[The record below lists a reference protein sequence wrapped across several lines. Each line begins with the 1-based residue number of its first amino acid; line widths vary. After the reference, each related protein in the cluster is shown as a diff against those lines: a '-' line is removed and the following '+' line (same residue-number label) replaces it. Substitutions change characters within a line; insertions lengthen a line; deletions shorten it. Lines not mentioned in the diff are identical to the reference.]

1 MNDTLTVGNVTLSG
15 NLVVLDCND
24 DDAPEPDYEAIS
36 VPGRSGD
43 LHIWNERWKN
53 KLITYHCMCRAN
65 ARTAV
70 PALLTQLLSQYG
82 YQRITDSLHTT
93 YYKMGEYVGATTPV
107 YSDGGQTARFDLTF
121 DCKPQKWLISG
132 DTETVYSAQVTLTNP
147 TRFPAYPTIGMYK
160 NSTAEGSV
168 TITHTNTYTLTNTYA
183 YSSSTTHSMVVY
195 DCGTEDAYS
204 RYVTGSTSAPNPR
217 NNYITR
223 TGASGKIYLQAN
235 GTTTISFSG
244 SISKVYITPRWYT
257 L

>member
-1 MNDTLTVGNVTLSG
+1 MNDTLTVGSVTLSG

-147 TRFPAYPTIGMYK
+147 TRFPAYPIIGMYK
-160 NSTAEGSV
+160 NSTSDGSV
-168 TITHTNTYTLTNTYA
+168 TISHSNTYTLTNTNP
-183 YSSSTTHSMVVY
+183 YSSDVIHYMVAY
-195 DCGTEDAYS
+195 DCELEDAYS
-204 RYVTGSTSAPNPR
+204 KRVSGTDTNPSSR

-223 TGASGKIYLQAN
+223 TGASGKIYLRPN

-244 SISKVYITPRWYT
+244 GISKLYITPRWYT

>member
-1 MNDTLTVGNVTLSG
+1 MNDTLTVGGVTMNG
-15 NLVVLDCND
+15 TTMFVLDCND

-53 KLITYHCMCRAN
+53 KMITYRCVCTAN

-93 YYKMGEYVGATTPV
+93 YYKMGEYVGATTPI

-121 DCKPQKWLISG
+121 DCKPQKWLLSG
-132 DTETVYSAQVTLTNP
+132 ETETAYTGQVTLTNP
-147 TRFPAYPTIGMYK
+147 TRFPAYPTIGMVK
-160 NSTAEGSV
+160 NSNTEGSV
-168 TITHTNTYTLTNTYA
+168 TITHTNTYTLTNTYP
-183 YSSSTTHSMVVY
+183 YSSSSTMVVY
-195 DCGTEDAYS
+195 DCELEDAYG
-204 RYVTGSTSAPNPR
+204 RYISGSTSSPLPR

-223 TGASGKIYLQAN
+223 TGATGKIYLRPN
-235 GTTTISFSG
+235 GTTALSFSG
-244 SISKVYITPRWYT
+244 GISKLYITPRWYT

>member
-1 MNDTLTVGNVTLSG
+1 MNDTLTVGSVTLSG
-15 NLVVLDCND
+15 NLIVLDCND

-93 YYKMGEYVGATTPV
+93 YYKMGEYVGTTTPI

-121 DCKPQKWLISG
+121 DCKPQKWLLSG
-132 DTETVYSAQVTLTNP
+132 ETETAYTGQVTLTNP
-147 TRFPAYPTIGMYK
+147 TRFPAYPTIGMVK
-160 NSTAEGSV
+160 NSVNTEGSV
-168 TITHTNTYTLTNTYA
+168 TITHTNTYTLTNTYPH
-183 YSSSTTHSMVVY
+183 YSTTMVVY
-195 DCGTEDAYS
+195 DCELEDAYG
-204 RYVTGSTSAPNPR
+204 RYRSGSTSSPLPC
-217 NNYITR
+217 NNYIRR
-223 TGASGKIYLQAN
+223 TGATGKIYLRPN

-244 SISKVYITPRWYT
+244 GISKLYIAPRWYT